1 MPQTQDA
8 VWEIADIAQNADH
21 LTWLADQIRKGS
33 VTPFVGAGMSMGF
46 GFMGWSAFLLKTA
59 VEFGASEKVPTLLQ
73 ARNYESAAQ
82 VCLEARDPES
92 FNDRLRGAYGDDKLP
107 RSPKGAVS
115 LLPK

>member
-1 MPQTQDA
+1 MPLTQEA
-8 VWEIADIAQNADH
+8 VREIADIAQNADH

-59 VEFGASEKVPTLLQ
+59 VEFGASEKVQTLLQ

-82 VCLEARDPES
+82 VCL
-92 FNDRLRGAYGDDKLP
+92 
-107 RSPKGAVS
+107 RSEEHTSELQSPMY
-115 LLPK
+115 